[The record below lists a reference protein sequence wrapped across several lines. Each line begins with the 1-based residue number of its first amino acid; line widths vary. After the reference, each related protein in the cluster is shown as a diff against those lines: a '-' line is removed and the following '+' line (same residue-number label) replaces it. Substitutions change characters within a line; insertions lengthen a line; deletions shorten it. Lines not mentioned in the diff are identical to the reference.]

1 MRQRVKINGL
11 VSHTKPTGQSY
22 TSKENKCR
30 MGINKLQKLLDEGY
44 EISGIKK
51 KEETNEAEFKIVMV
65 FGKPMKLTIQ
75 EYNDHWN
82 FRVDK

>member
-1 MRQRVKINGL
+1 MRKRTNMNGL
-11 VSHTKPTGQSY
+11 VSHTTPNGKSY
-22 TSKENKCR
+22 SSGRNKCEQN
-30 MGINKLQKLLDEGY
+30 IKKLQKLIDAGY

-51 KEETNEAEFKIVMV
+51 VQPEESEFKIVMV

-82 FRVDK
+82 FRIDK

>member
-1 MRQRVKINGL
+1 MRKRTNMNGL
-11 VSHTKPTGQSY
+11 VSRTTPSGTSYQSGR
-22 TSKENKCR
+22 NKCEQ
-30 MGINKLQKLLDEGY
+30 GIIRLQKLLDEGY

-51 KEETNEAEFKIVMV
+51 VQQSEEFKIVMV

-82 FRVDK
+82 FRIDK